1 MLEEKRFDWLEML
14 PFTEAKAH
22 PQNPEARLCEEAA
35 GRRWIQAC
43 GAAERTR
50 WAEIAGVWAGPRQ
63 ARFSGPGGGARAGP
77 ALDAG
82 DEWPDQAPPPARP
95 GRFIL

>member
-1 MLEEKRFDWLEML
+1 MARNATIYGSEGAPTKSRGASVRGGGGAEMDPSL
-14 PFTEAKAH
+14 RSH
-22 PQNPEARLCEEAA
+22 
-35 GRRWIQAC
+35 

-63 ARFSGPGGGARAGP
+63 ARLSGPGGGARAGP